1 MTKKKNNIERRSVCP
16 SCGTEMLGI
25 FCYNCGEKRTTP
37 SDYMLSK
44 FIKQSIYFLT
54 HFDSKLFQTTR
65 LLVTRPGFLTKEY
78 FEGRRIHYVKPLQ
91 LFFLLN
97 ILFFIASSFF
107 SWPFFSTPL
116 QIHLNSGFY
125 KVIAKSMVDNRIHE
139 LGISYQEYESHFNHT
154 VGIFSK
160 TLIFIM
166 IPFMALLMQGLYWRP
181 RRFYVEHLVYSIHFF
196 AFTLLNLICVETIF
210 RSIPLLVH
218 HSMSA
223 SIDFYAGIVLGIGTA
238 TYLFF
243 SMKVVYR
250 QSLFLTGVK
259 TVIMTYMLFWVLWGY
274 RVILFFTCFYFS

>member
-1 MTKKKNNIERRSVCP
+1 MR
-16 SCGTEMLGI
+16 LI
-25 FCYNCGEKRTTP
+25 FLIRDAELMY
-37 SDYMLSK
+37 
-44 FIKQSIYFLT
+44 SIVY
-54 HFDSKLFQTTR
+54 
-65 LLVTRPGFLTKEY
+65 
-78 FEGRRIHYVKPLQ
+78 
-91 LFFLLN
+91 
-97 ILFFIASSFF
+97 
-107 SWPFFSTPL
+107 
-116 QIHLNSGFY
+116 
-125 KVIAKSMVDNRIHE
+125 NRIHE

-154 VGIFSK
+154 VGLFSK

-166 IPFMALLMQGLYWRP
+166 IPFMALLMQGLYWRS
-181 RRFYVEHLVYSIHFF
+181 RRFYVEHLVYAIHFF
-196 AFTLLNLICVETIF
+196 AFTLLNLICVEIIF

-218 HSMSA
+218 QSMSA